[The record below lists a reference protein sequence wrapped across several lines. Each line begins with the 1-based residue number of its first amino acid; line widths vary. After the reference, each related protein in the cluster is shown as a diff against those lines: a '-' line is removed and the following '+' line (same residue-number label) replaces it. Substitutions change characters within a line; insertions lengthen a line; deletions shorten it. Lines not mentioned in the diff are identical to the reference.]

1 VLTGILAKVPEEV
14 MPGWKKDTEQI
25 EERNL
30 YWNRSPLSGAD
41 EVGVDPWLLLSPYFI
56 LKVK

>member
-1 VLTGILAKVPEEV
+1 VGVLTGILAKVPEEV

-30 YWNRSPLSGAD
+30 YCGERTST
-41 EVGVDPWLLLSPYFI
+41 LLESLFTIWS
-56 LKVK
+56 